1 MRVVTNLRLE
11 LSGVIRVLIIDTDYV
26 SRENIT
32 ISATMLLSCPMT
44 V

>member
-1 MRVVTNLRLE
+1 MRVVTNLILE
-11 LSGVIRVLIIDTDYV
+11 LSGVIIVIIIDTDYV

-32 ISATMLLSCPMT
+32 ISATMILSCPMA